1 MCKIFLCPNVSTTPL
16 REWVLWQYL
25 SFSWTTLRSTHCRRP
40 IAVMG
45 IVDTFQLY
53 HFSIDTAIW
62 LTFYQIILVC
72 NHHWLNSITVLFG
85 QHYRLKLFVQLWQ
98 ILHNGPMI
106 SKWTLIPFSCFIV
119 LIMQGYDNE
128 KRIRQHDFSCFLMSL
143 FLKVCSEHCNLMW
156 LWPFQSPVKVPHNCE
171 KKCIKVQENP
181 NVQ

>member
-1 MCKIFLCPNVSTTPL
+1 MIVSSSNVNTNILKIHIKKCRQAGIFRRKFSKCWYCLNTVSSFLCKIFLCPNVSATPL

-62 LTFYQIILVC
+62 LTFYQIILVY
-72 NHHWLNSITVLFG
+72 NHHWLNSINVLFG

-98 ILHNGPMI
+98 ILYNGPMI
-106 SKWTLIPFSCFIV
+106 SKWILISFSCFIV
-119 LIMQGYDNE
+119 MIIQG
-128 KRIRQHDFSCFLMSL
+128 
-143 FLKVCSEHCNLMW
+143 
-156 LWPFQSPVKVPHNCE
+156 
-171 KKCIKVQENP
+171 
-181 NVQ
+181 